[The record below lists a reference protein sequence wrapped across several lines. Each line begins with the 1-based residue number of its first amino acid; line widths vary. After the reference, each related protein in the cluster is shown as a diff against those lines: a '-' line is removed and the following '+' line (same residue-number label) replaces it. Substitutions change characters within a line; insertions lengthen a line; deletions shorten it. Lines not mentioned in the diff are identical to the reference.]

1 MRKKVYIDWDYV
13 EKACK
18 KLAGMVRKE
27 KIEVIVAITKG
38 GLPLATIMANK
49 YLDNPPIIT
58 IQLKETTHGTR
69 KANYQAKRVDLISPL
84 NSYPITSKRV
94 LIVDDVSDSGS
105 TLSEAVKITKKLK
118 PKKII
123 TATLFYKPRTKF
135 IPDYYTKMFADDI
148 WIVHPW
154 E

>member
-1 MRKKVYIDWDYV
+1 MTQKVYIGWDDV

-18 KLAGMVRKE
+18 ELAGKVKKE
-27 KIEVIVAITKG
+27 NIEVIVAITKG
-38 GLPLATIMANK
+38 GLPVATLLASK

-58 IQLKETTHGTR
+58 IQLKETTHGTQT
-69 KANYQAKRVDLISPL
+69 ANYEAKRVDLISPL
-84 NSYPITSKRV
+84 NSYPISDKRV

-105 TLSEAVKITKKLK
+105 TLSEAVKITNKLN

-123 TATLFYKPRTKF
+123 TATLFYKPRTKI
-135 IPDYYTKMFADDI
+135 IPDYYTKMFADDV

>member
-1 MRKKVYIDWDYV
+1 MTQKVYIDWNYV

-18 KLAGMVRKE
+18 ELAGMVRKE
-27 KIEVIVAITKG
+27 KVEVIVAITKG
-38 GLPLATIMANK
+38 GLPIATLLASK

-58 IQLKETTHGTR
+58 VQLKETAHGSQ

-84 NSYPITSKRV
+84 NSYPISNKRV

-105 TLSEAVKITKKLK
+105 TLSEAVKITKKLN
-118 PKKII
+118 PAKII
-123 TATLFYKPRTKF
+123 TATLFYKPRTKL
-135 IPDYYTKMFADDI
+135 IPDYYTKKFADDI

>member
-1 MRKKVYIDWDYV
+1 MTQKVYIGWDDV

-18 KLAGMVRKE
+18 NLADQVKKE

-38 GLPLATIMANK
+38 GLPIATIMANK

-58 IQLKETTHGTR
+58 IQLKDTLHRTQ

-84 NSYPITSKRV
+84 NSYPITNKRV

-105 TLSEAVKITKKLK
+105 TIIEAVKITKK
-118 PKKII
+118 
-123 TATLFYKPRTKF
+123 
-135 IPDYYTKMFADDI
+135 FADNI

>member
-1 MRKKVYIDWDYV
+1 MTQKVYIDWNYV

-18 KLAGMVRKE
+18 ELAGMVKKE

-49 YLDNPPIIT
+49 YLNNPPIIT
-58 IQLKETTHGTR
+58 VQLKETTHRTQ
-69 KANYQAKRVDLISPL
+69 KANYEAKRVDLISPL
-84 NSYPITSKRV
+84 NSYPITDKRI

-105 TLSEAVKITKKLK
+105 TLLEAVKITKRLK
-118 PKKII
+118 PAKIV

-135 IPDYYTKMFADDI
+135 IPDYFTKKFADDI

>member
-1 MRKKVYIDWDYV
+1 MTQKVYIDWDYV

-18 KLAGMVRKE
+18 KLAQLVKKE
-27 KIEVIVAITKG
+27 NPQVIVAITKG
-38 GLPLATIMANK
+38 GLPIATIMANK

-58 IQLKETTHGTR
+58 IQLKETTHG
-69 KANYQAKRVDLISPL
+69 N
-84 NSYPITSKRV
+84 KRV

-105 TLSEAVKITKKLK
+105 TITEAVKITKKLN

-135 IPDYYTKMFADDI
+135 IPDYYTKMF
-148 WIVHPW
+148 
-154 E
+154 

>member
-1 MRKKVYIDWDYV
+1 MTQKVYIDWDYV

-18 KLAGMVRKE
+18 KLAQLVKKE
-27 KIEVIVAITKG
+27 RPEVIVAITKG
-38 GLPLATIMANK
+38 GLPIATIMANK

-58 IQLKETTHGTR
+58 IQLKETTHGSQ

-84 NSYPITSKRV
+84 NSYPITNKRV

-105 TLSEAVKITKKLK
+105 TIMEAVKITKKLG

-123 TATLFYKPRTKF
+123 TATLFYKPRTRL

>member
-1 MRKKVYIDWDYV
+1 MTQKVYIDWDYV

-58 IQLKETTHGTR
+58 IQLKETTHRTQE
-69 KANYQAKRVDLISPL
+69 ANYQAKRVDLISPL
-84 NSYPITSKRV
+84 NSYPINNKRV

-105 TLSEAVKITKKLK
+105 TITEAVKITKKLK
-118 PKKII
+118 PAKIV

-135 IPDYYTKMFADDI
+135 IPDYYTKKFADDI

>member
-1 MRKKVYIDWDYV
+1 MTQKVYIGWDDV

-18 KLAGMVRKE
+18 NLADQVKKE

-38 GLPLATIMANK
+38 GLPIATIMANK

-58 IQLKETTHGTR
+58 IQLKETLHRTQ

-84 NSYPITSKRV
+84 NSYPITNKRV

-105 TLSEAVKITKKLK
+105 TITEAVKITKKLN
-118 PKKII
+118 PAKII

>member
-1 MRKKVYIDWDYV
+1 MTQKVYIGWDDV

-18 KLAGMVRKE
+18 NLADQEKKE

-38 GLPLATIMANK
+38 GLPIATIMANK

-58 IQLKETTHGTR
+58 IQLKETLHKQQ

-84 NSYPITSKRV
+84 NSYPISNKRV

-105 TLSEAVKITKKLK
+105 TITEAEKITKKLN
-118 PKKII
+118 PAKII
-123 TATLFYKPRTKF
+123 TATLFYKPRTK
-135 IPDYYTKMFADDI
+135 IVPNYYTKMFADDV